1 MHIENLR
8 FFYEVAKAK
17 SISTVAKSSHIS
29 QSALSQQLLKL
40 EDSLSTKLFIRSNK
54 GVTLTTEGEI
64 VYKHC
69 KVILNTYEKM
79 LYEVESSNSQ
89 ESHINIDGINI
100 LTSTLIPSSVS
111 KIKRAFPNHIIKIT
125 SSEDNSNNIIHN
137 ISDINISYS
146 NYNNINS
153 IVSKEIYSDRIVFI
167 ADSTFKSNSL
177 TIKKFMNTPFI
188 MVNDNLKF
196 RDMLASKL
204 ENLDSD
210 IQLLN
215 ILFTTDSYQSAII
228 GIKNIQAISAIP
240 YGIYNSVYKDL
251 GYKIVDIEGLEFP
264 LSMYINFEEQLY
276 KREKLFIN
284 KLISTIKGFLKS

>member
-40 EDSLSTKLFIRSNK
+40 EDSLNAKLFIRSNK

-100 LTSTLIPSSVS
+100 LTSTLIPSAIS
-111 KIKRAFPNHIIKIT
+111 KIKRSFPNHIIKIT

-137 ISDINISYS
+137 ISDINISYN
-146 NYNNINS
+146 NYNN
-153 IVSKEIYSDRIVFI
+153 
-167 ADSTFKSNSL
+167 T
-177 TIKKFMNTPFI
+177 
-188 MVNDNLKF
+188 
-196 RDMLASKL
+196 
-204 ENLDSD
+204 
-210 IQLLN
+210 Q
-215 ILFTTDSYQSAII
+215 
-228 GIKNIQAISAIP
+228 
-240 YGIYNSVYKDL
+240 
-251 GYKIVDIEGLEFP
+251 IE
-264 LSMYINFEEQLY
+264 
-276 KREKLFIN
+276 
-284 KLISTIKGFLKS
+284 

>member
-1 MHIENLR
+1 
-8 FFYEVAKAK
+8 
-17 SISTVAKSSHIS
+17 
-29 QSALSQQLLKL
+29 
-40 EDSLSTKLFIRSNK
+40 
-54 GVTLTTEGEI
+54 
-64 VYKHC
+64 
-69 KVILNTYEKM
+69 M

-100 LTSTLIPSSVS
+100 LTSTLIPSAIS
-111 KIKRAFPNHIIKIT
+111 KIKRSFPNHIIKIT

-137 ISDINISYS
+137 ISDINISYN

-153 IVSKEIYSDRIVFI
+153 IVSKEIYSDRIVFV
-167 ADSTFKSNSL
+167 ADSTFKSDNL
-177 TIKKFMNTPFI
+177 TINKFMNTPFI

-204 ENLDSD
+204 ENLDYD

-215 ILFTTDSYQSAII
+215 ILFSTDSYQSAII

-251 GYKIVDIEGLEFP
+251 GYKIIDIEGLEFP

>member
-40 EDSLSTKLFIRSNK
+40 EDSLNTKLFIRSNK

-79 LYEVESSNSQ
+79 LYEVESSNSK

-100 LTSTLIPSSVS
+100 LTSTLIPSAIS
-111 KIKRAFPNHIIKIT
+111 KIKKSFPNHIIKIT

-153 IVSKEIYSDRIVFI
+153 IVSKEIYSDRIVFV
-167 ADSTFKSNSL
+167 AHSTFKSNSL

-188 MVNDNLKF
+188 VVNDNLKF

-204 ENLDSD
+204 ENLDYD

-264 LSMYINFEEQLY
+264 
-276 KREKLFIN
+276 
-284 KLISTIKGFLKS
+284 

>member
-1 MHIENLR
+1 
-8 FFYEVAKAK
+8 
-17 SISTVAKSSHIS
+17 
-29 QSALSQQLLKL
+29 
-40 EDSLSTKLFIRSNK
+40 
-54 GVTLTTEGEI
+54 
-64 VYKHC
+64 
-69 KVILNTYEKM
+69 M
-79 LYEVESSNSQ
+79 LYEVESSNSK

-100 LTSTLIPSSVS
+100 LTSTLIPSAIS
-111 KIKRAFPNHIIKIT
+111 KIKKSFPNHIIKIT

-153 IVSKEIYSDRIVFI
+153 IVSKEIYSDRIVFV
-167 ADSTFKSNSL
+167 AHSTFKSNSL

-188 MVNDNLKF
+188 VVNDNLKF

-204 ENLDSD
+204 ENLDYD